1 MTFLIIA
8 AVVCAADQLLKYW
21 VASNLTIGGYAP
33 LLPGV
38 IGLTHARNTGA
49 AFSLLSRHTWILAAV
64 SVIACLVLLYFI
76 LRGKLPFWEKAALA
90 LVLGG
95 AVGNAIDRIALGYVV
110 DMFALEFVRFA
121 IFNLADAFIDVGA
134 ALFVILYIVRTT
146 REEKAKAVMP
156 ELDRLR
162 KNRQDGGENDREN

>member
-1 MTFLIIA
+1 MTFIIIA
-8 AVVCAADQLLKYW
+8 AAVCAADQLLKYW
-21 VASNLTIGGYAP
+21 VAANIAVGGYVP

-49 AFSLLSRHTWILAAV
+49 AFSLLSEHTWILAAV
-64 SVIACLVLLYFI
+64 SIVASLVILYFI
-76 LRGKLPFWEKAALA
+76 LAKKLPFWEKFALA

-95 AVGNAIDRIALGYVV
+95 AVGNAIDRAVLGYVV
-110 DMFALEFVRFA
+110 DMFSLEFVNFA

-134 ALFVILYIVRTT
+134 ALFLVLYIIRTS
-146 REEKAKAVMP
+146 REDKNRRMP

-162 KNRQDGGENDREN
+162 KNLTDEDIGHDD